1 MKSKIYLLW
10 SLLLTLLLLTLGSCK
25 SQESAYKAAY
35 EAAKA
40 RDIQEGFF
48 PEETTTT
55 TTSATKPTYDSSTD
69 KVQKETVTVVDGAG
83 IKQFSVVVGS
93 FINRTNAESLK
104 TRMTNQGFNAF
115 LAKNSRE
122 MFRVI
127 VATYALKS
135 DAAAERNRIKDKF
148 YPEFQDAWILDNQ

>member
-10 SLLLTLLLLTLGSCK
+10 SLLLALVLLTLGSCK

-40 RDIQEGFF
+40 REIGGDYPPDDKTQ
-48 PEETTTT
+48 PLTTQSTEV
-55 TTSATKPTYDSSTD
+55 SPTV
-69 KVQKETVTVVDGAG
+69 KVQKETVTVIDGAG

-104 TRMTNQGFNAF
+104 TRMANQGFNSF
-115 LAKNSRE
+115 LAQNARG

-127 VATYALKS
+127 VATFS
-135 DAAAERNRIKDKF
+135 DKASAAAERNRIKDKF
-148 YPEFQDAWILDNQ
+148 YPDFQDAWILDNQ